1 MVGMYL
7 SQGGKS
13 AVAPEDVGDTP
24 DKAHGDQ
31 TPVGYGGEDEA
42 GGVVVVVGVA
52 VAVAVGDEEATVA
65 AAVVVVV
72 AAAAVAYA

>member
-1 MVGMYL
+1 MYL
-7 SQGGKS
+7 IQGAKS

-31 TPVGYGGEDEA
+31 TLVGYDGEDEA

-52 VAVAVGDEEATVA
+52 VAVAVGDDEATVA
-65 AAVVVVV
+65 AVVVV